1 MFMSYQEKGFFTFME
16 QVSESSFKIQ
26 ENVPKSVEELIEVT
40 QSGPAKTKN
49 GKPLIVLK
57 TTQGRQFVNLE
68 GWPKNIFMEILQ
80 P

>member
-1 MFMSYQEKGFFTFME
+1 MSYQEKGFFTFLE

-26 ENVPKSVEELIEVT
+26 ENVSESAEELIEVA

-68 GWPKNIFMEILQ
+68 GWPKNIFMEILE